1 MPTQTSQFSRAIRM
15 EHVIGLSLR
24 GAAML
29 WWIALPGIAMAQTPR
44 ASKVAVLS
52 DLSRSF
58 QELVDRV
65 DPSVV
70 QVITKGFALSEDSGE
85 QPRLQAHR
93 NSGSGVIVDPD
104 GYIITNAHV
113 IGSARRVQVLLAER
127 MDRESRSAL
136 PIKPGG
142 KIVQAEV
149 IGMDRETDLAVLKAD
164 KTGLPALRFAGS
176 EGLRQGHL
184 VFAFGSPFGLENSV
198 TMGVVSSVSR
208 QVRAEDPIT
217 FIQTDAA
224 INPGNSGGP
233 LVDTDGALVGINTF
247 ILSAAGVNTGVGFAI
262 PADLARGVYQQ
273 IRKYGRVR
281 RGQIGVQVQTLN
293 PGLAQA
299 LRLPRDWGVMLTD
312 VLPGSAGAAA
322 DLQPRDIILRAD
334 GKTLEEGRQFG
345 SLIYQSAGRTMSLD
359 ILRGSEVIARQVAVL
374 ERPKDPERILS
385 LVAGESNMVPK
396 LGLLAVDLDERVI
409 ALLPPLRKLSGVVV
423 AGVVADLSSQDDAF
437 HAGDVV
443 YAVNDTQVRSL
454 AEMKAA
460 VEDLEHGQPVAV
472 QIERNGRIQFLL
484 LEIE

>member
-1 MPTQTSQFSRAIRM
+1 MPTATRWFEFAAWCARSITLA
-15 EHVIGLSLR
+15 LR
-24 GAAML
+24 GSAFLCWAAFPVV
-29 WWIALPGIAMAQTPR
+29 ATAQTQR
-44 ASKVAVLS
+44 ATKVAALS

-70 QVITKGFALSEDSGE
+70 QVITRGFAPSDESGE
-85 QPRLQAHR
+85 PPRLRARR
-93 NSGSGVIVDPD
+93 NSGSGVIVDRD

-127 MDRESRSAL
+127 MDREIRSAI
-136 PIKPGG
+136 PIKPEGR
-142 KIVQAEV
+142 ILQARV
-149 IGMDRETDLAVLKAD
+149 IGIDRVADLAVLKTD
-164 KTGLPALRFAGS
+164 QTGLPALRFAGS

-208 QVRAEDPIT
+208 QVRPEDPIT

-233 LVDTDGALVGINTF
+233 LVNTDGALVGINTF

-262 PADLARGVYQQ
+262 PADLARGVYEQ

-281 RGQIGVQVQTLN
+281 RGAIGVQVQTIT

-312 VLPGSAGAAA
+312 VLPGSAASAA
-322 DLQPRDIILRAD
+322 DLQPRDILLRVD
-334 GKTLEEGRQFG
+334 GKVMENGRHFG
-345 SLIYQSAGRTMSLD
+345 SLIYQSAGRTLSID
-359 ILRGSEVIARQVAVL
+359 ILRGSEVISRQVAVL
-374 ERPKDPERILS
+374 ERPKDPERVLS
-385 LVAGESNMVPK
+385 LITGESNMVPK
-396 LGLLAVDLDERVI
+396 LGLLAVDLDESVTP
-409 ALLPPLRKLSGVVV
+409 LLPSLRKLAGVVV

-437 HAGDVV
+437 LAGDVV
-443 YAVNDTQVRSL
+443 YAVNDVQVRSL
-454 AEMKAA
+454 ADLKAA
-460 VEDLEHGQPVAV
+460 VSDLEHGQPVAV
-472 QIERNGRIQFLL
+472 EIERDGRIQFLL